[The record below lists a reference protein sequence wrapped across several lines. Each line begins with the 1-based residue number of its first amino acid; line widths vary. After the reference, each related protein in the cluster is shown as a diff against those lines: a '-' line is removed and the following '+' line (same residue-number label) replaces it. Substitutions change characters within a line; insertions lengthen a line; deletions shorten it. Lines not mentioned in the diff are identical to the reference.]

1 MRPVARLL
9 LTVSAAIYA
18 WRHAER
24 LWRQVQESNSPERQ
38 APTEPLSL
46 DAIYNE
52 AHDSYQV
59 AMWGGTEI
67 EQDVAMLTWQMA
79 RDDFKA

>member
-1 MRPVARLL
+1 MNSIARLL
-9 LTVSAAIYA
+9 LTASAAIYA

-24 LWRQVQESNSPERQ
+24 LWRQVQESNNSEP
-38 APTEPLSL
+38 PTEPLSL
-46 DAIYNE
+46 DATYNE

-79 RDDFKA
+79 GNDLKA